1 MAPLVVCL
9 FGSAIV
15 MLLFVLFF
23 CVKAMTAKEKRLQC
37 NGENCDAQGP
47 SDKRANWIIEPDLKL
62 VYIETRKEE
71 QVSADVSGGQCS
83 VKNLQ

>member
-1 MAPLVVCL
+1 MKCTNEGCGASGP
-9 FGSAIV
+9 GDA
-15 MLLFVLFF
+15 
-23 CVKAMTAKEKRLQC
+23 KAK
-37 NGENCDAQGP
+37 
-47 SDKRANWIIEPDLKL
+47 WINEPDLKL